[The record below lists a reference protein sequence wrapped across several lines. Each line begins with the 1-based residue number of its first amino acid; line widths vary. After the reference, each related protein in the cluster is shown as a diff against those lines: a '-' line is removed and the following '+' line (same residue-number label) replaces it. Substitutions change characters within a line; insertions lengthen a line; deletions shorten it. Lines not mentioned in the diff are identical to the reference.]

1 MSYIGRGVDA
11 ISNVEKLDN
20 ITFNGGTTYSLT
32 KSSAAF
38 TPVGANNIL
47 ISIDGV
53 IQQGN
58 FSVSTTNVVF
68 DFSPTSSNTCD
79 FILNYGTGVLNVPAD
94 GSVSA
99 EKMAANSVDSDSY
112 VDGSIDAVHLSANSV
127 DSDAY
132 VDGSIDLAH
141 MSSESVDED
150 NLHISNAGTNG
161 QFLSKQSGNSG
172 GLTWAD
178 AGGAADNYFA
188 SSGLSSKDLGAGL
201 HIKVSDT
208 GASVDAT
215 ADGVVIEDNTAGG
228 GGLSILSPTND
239 YGTIAFGDSGDNNIG
254 KISYNHTDNSMRLSA
269 NASERVRIT
278 SGGKVG
284 IGEEVPL
291 CNDGGLHIKTGDS
304 GQGSVSA
311 GAAELVVESATNAGL
326 SFLSSTSGNG
336 SIHFGDSGGD
346 TRARIVYRHADDS
359 MALET
364 GHTEGNVEIFRMHNY
379 GMLIGRTDF
388 VSGVNAIVQ
397 VNADKKASGGGGFL
411 AITSVTG
418 AANLYH
424 CHNGNGHVG
433 GISTSGTSTSFN
445 TTSDYRLKENE
456 TSITDGITRI
466 KQLKPYKFNFKADTD
481 TILDGFFAH
490 EVSDVVPEAIM
501 GEKDAMIP
509 EILYTAEDEL
519 PEGKNI
525 GDVKEATKIDPQ
537 GIDQAKLVPL
547 LTSALQEAIT
557 KIETLEAKVV
567 VLEG

>member
-1 MSYIGRGVDA
+1 MASEIKVDTISEKTSANGVTIDSLSIKDGGLVAAGNIDVNGNNLVLDANANTYLDAGTDDTIKVYVSGAEDLRIAANAINVLSGTTLTIDSGATITNSGTANGFGGADPSSADGDTLGTASAEWSDLYLADGGIVYFGNDQDIKLTHNADKGLILKHAATADDKPVILTLQTGETDLAADDVIGKLEFQAPDEGTGTDA
-11 ISNVEKLDN
+11 ILVSGAIQAVAEGNH
-20 ITFNGGTTYSLT
+20 
-32 KSSAAF
+32 SS
-38 TPVGANNIL
+38 
-47 ISIDGV
+47 
-53 IQQGN
+53 
-58 FSVSTTNVVF
+58 
-68 DFSPTSSNTCD
+68 SSNATS
-79 FILNYGTGVLNVPAD
+79 L
-94 GSVSA
+94 
-99 EKMAANSVDSDSY
+99 
-112 VDGSIDAVHLSANSV
+112 
-127 DSDAY
+127 
-132 VDGSIDLAH
+132 
-141 MSSESVDED
+141 
-150 NLHISNAGTNG
+150 
-161 QFLSKQSGNSG
+161 QFM
-172 GLTWAD
+172 
-178 AGGAADNYFA
+178 
-188 SSGLSSKDLGAGL
+188 
-201 HIKVSDT
+201 T
-208 GASVDAT
+208 GASEAAT
-215 ADGVVIEDNTAGG
+215 AKMYIKSD
-228 GGLSILSPTND
+228 
-239 YGTIAFGDSGDNNIG
+239 
-254 KISYNHTDNSMRLSA
+254 
-269 NASERVRIT
+269 
-278 SGGKVG
+278 GKVG
-284 IGEEVPL
+284 IGESAPF
-291 CNDGGLHIKTGDS
+291 CNAGGLHIKKGDS
-304 GQGSVSA
+304 GQSSASA
-311 GAAELVVESATNAGL
+311 GAADLVVESDGNAGL

-364 GHTEGNVEIFRMHNY
+364 GHGEGNVEIFRMHNY

-456 TSITDGITRI
+456 TAITDGITRI
-466 KQLKPYKFNFKADTD
+466 KQLKPYKFNFKADAD
-481 TILDGFFAH
+481 TTLDGFFAH

-557 KIETLEAKVV
+557 KIETLEAKVTA
-567 VLEG
+567 LENA